1 MGQFPHDA
9 RDEQAAP
16 QGSDR
21 WSGRRSV
28 DGSWNGQNSPAEGA
42 FYRAPHQAP
51 ARRHRGWAVGAGAL
65 VVAGSLAVGAG
76 FGATVL
82 GQNVAGAPPV
92 VVPSSSTGSS
102 AGGGSTGGGSG
113 VNGFGTGSTGGGSG
127 VNGFGNGSSGS
138 GNTAARSTLPRATP
152 AEEVGLVDI
161 NTVLGYQGAEA
172 AGTGM
177 VLTADGQVLT
187 NNHVVDGA
195 TSIRATVVTTGRTY
209 TAKVVGTDPTQDVAV
224 IQLQGASGLKT
235 VRTATSTATV
245 SQKVTGVGNAGGV
258 GGAPSAAA
266 GRITATGATITATD
280 AGGANPETLHSLI
293 QTSADIRA
301 GDSGGPLYNS
311 TGLVVGMDT
320 AAQATAAGRG
330 TGTGYAI
337 AISTALKVAH
347 QIESGV
353 TSNTIHQGY
362 PAFLGISVVSD
373 QSGSAAGA
381 DVQQTLANS
390 AAAAVGITA
399 GDVITAVG
407 TTQITSPA
415 ALTTSLAADR
425 PGQPVRVTWT
435 DLQGQSHLATVTL
448 GAGPAD

>member
-1 MGQFPHDA
+1 MDQFSHDA

-16 QGSDR
+16 QGADG
-21 WSGRRSV
+21 WSGRQSV
-28 DGSWNGQNSPAEGA
+28 DGSWNVQNPPVGGA
-42 FYRAPHQAP
+42 IYRAPQHAP
-51 ARRHRGWAVGAGAL
+51 ARRHRGWAVAGGAL

-92 VVPSSSTGSS
+92 VVPSSATGNSV
-102 AGGGSTGGGSG
+102 GSGPTGGGSG
-113 VNGFGTGSTGGGSG
+113 I
-127 VNGFGNGSSGS
+127 NGFGNGSSGS

-152 AEEVGLVDI
+152 AEEVGVVDI

-195 TSIRATVVTTGRTY
+195 TSIRVTVVATGRTY
-209 TAKVVGTDPTQDVAV
+209 LAKVVGTDPTQDVAI

-235 VRTATSTATV
+235 VRTTASAATV

-266 GRITATGATITATD
+266 GRITATDATITATD
-280 AGGANPETLHSLI
+280 EGGANPETLHALI
-293 QTSADIRA
+293 QTSADIQA

-320 AAQATAAGRG
+320 AAQATASGQG

-337 AISTALKVAH
+337 AISTALNVAH

-399 GDVITAVG
+399 GDVITAIG
-407 TTQITSPA
+407 TTPITSPA
-415 ALTTSLAADR
+415 ALTTRLAADR
-425 PGQPVRVTWT
+425 PGQHVSVTWT
-435 DLQGQSHLATVTL
+435 DLQGQPHVATVTL
-448 GAGPAD
+448 GAGPAA